1 MTVDRNLIDV
11 PEATVVLLSRPL
23 EWRTRVVEE
32 IVVDSATSCLRRR
45 SLQVAPLRSLL
56 GGFVDGGDTHALVA
70 INVAPVP
77 RGPLVDFDIE
87 GPLGEAWLLPR
98 VEIGRRQA
106 LYIATLS
113 QACGHEVS
121 DGLLELITAILGFT
135 GEWFAEG
142 RVADLEE
149 YLDVGLDNRPS
160 RESVAQWRAIGD
172 ACREILR
179 PRLDAFDR
187 YSAPENPAIVLPEL
201 FANGV
206 VSTEAG
212 ATAVLGEYRAMLEHA
227 EERADDETPDEAVD
241 LLVSLADYGND
252 FDLIVGMRVPLD
264 EPFLIKY
271 SERRDLRLSLLR
283 GSGSQ
288 KLVIADAQTNHFTFK
303 VTDPNVRISH
313 FAARQVASN
322 AYAYG
327 AFQSREDGQ
336 SRAVYAHDPDR
347 DYRIRLTFRL
357 AFLRRLQVIPYLAFV
372 LLALL
377 TLALIHEAPTQ
388 LKDLALIVGP
398 SALAASVLLA
408 REPSTL
414 GSRLR
419 FVSSGLL
426 FLALL
431 SQLGVAVGL
440 YLGLLPRA

>member
-1 MTVDRNLIDV
+1 MAADRNLLDV
-11 PEATVVLLSRPL
+11 PEATVALLARPL

-32 IVVDSATSCLRRR
+32 ILVDSATACLRRR
-45 SLQVAPLRSLL
+45 SLQVAPLRALL
-56 GGFVDGGDTHALVA
+56 AGLVQPDDTHALVA

-106 LYIATLS
+106 LYIAALS
-113 QACGHEVS
+113 AECSHRLS
-121 DGLLELITAILGFT
+121 DELIDLLAAVLGFT
-135 GEWFAEG
+135 GELLDDG
-142 RVADLEE
+142 RAPSLEE
-149 YLDVGLDNRPS
+149 YLDLGLSDRPS
-160 RESVAQWRAIGD
+160 REFIAEWSAIGET
-172 ACREILR
+172 CRAILR

-201 FANGV
+201 FANGKLT
-206 VSTEAG
+206 S
-212 ATAVLGEYRAMLEHA
+212 HA
-227 EERADDETPDEAVD
+227 EATKVLVQYREMLVHADQRADQEEPNVADD
-241 LLVSLADYGND
+241 LLESLADYGNE

-264 EPFLIKY
+264 EPFMVKY

-288 KLVIADAQTNHFTFK
+288 KLVIADAQTNHFTFR
-303 VTDPNVRISH
+303 VADPNVRISH
-313 FAARQVASN
+313 FEARQVSSDDF
-322 AYAYG
+322 AYG

-357 AFLRRLQVIPYLAFV
+357 AFLRRLQVIPYVAFV
-372 LLALL
+372 LVALL
-377 TLALIHEAPTQ
+377 TLALVHEGPTQ

-426 FLALL
+426 FLALVA
-431 SQLGVAVGL
+431 QLGVAVSL
-440 YLGLLPRA
+440 YLGVLSPV